1 MHRQDSHA
9 KNRPLSLL
17 FLNVTLRAPV
27 STCTDI
33 LLVEDQASDAELALH
48 ALRGLD
54 LDRDVTLVRDGA
66 EALDFLFA
74 RGAYS
79 DRDPDDLPRFV
90 LLDLKLPKVDGLQ
103 VLEAIRADERTRDLP
118 VVVLTS
124 SKEACDVERCY
135 DRGANSYVVK
145 PVDFD
150 QFTDAIQDIG
160 RYWLARNVI
169 RDR

>member
-1 MHRQDSHA
+1 LHRQDSHA

-103 VLEAIRADERTRDLP
+103 VLEAIRADDRTRDLP

-135 DRGANSYVVK
+135 DLGANSYVVK